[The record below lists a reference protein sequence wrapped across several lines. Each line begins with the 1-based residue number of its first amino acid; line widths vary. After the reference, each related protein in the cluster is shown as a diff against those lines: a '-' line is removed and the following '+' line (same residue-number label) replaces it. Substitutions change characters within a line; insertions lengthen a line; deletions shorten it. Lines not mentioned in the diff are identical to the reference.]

1 MPIFRPPTDDV
12 VAYVDVANQ
21 SGLAYRLF
29 RYYEPEP
36 RGRNV
41 FLLTNGTFTENEP
54 ADPSGYT
61 KIYWGGSENVVTR
74 SEAIVLENAGYTV
87 DFLDNDVLK
96 SAVLWLDADGY

>member
-1 MPIFRPPTDDV
+1 MPIFRPPTNNV

-21 SGLAYRLF
+21 FGLAYRLF
-29 RYYEPEP
+29 RFYEPEP
-36 RGRNV
+36 RGVNV
-41 FLLTNGTFTENEP
+41 YKLIDGSFTDAEQSNP
-54 ADPSGYT
+54 DSYT

-96 SAVLWLDADGY
+96 SAVLWLDTDGY